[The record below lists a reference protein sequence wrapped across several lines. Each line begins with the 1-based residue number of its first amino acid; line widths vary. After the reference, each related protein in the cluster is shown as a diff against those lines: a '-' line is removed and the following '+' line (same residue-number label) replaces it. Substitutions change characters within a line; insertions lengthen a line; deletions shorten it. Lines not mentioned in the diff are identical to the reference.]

1 MPLKSAK
8 NLNTE
13 TLNDAKNA
21 ADYLSSVY
29 EECSSDG
36 QFDAFLIAIR
46 DLIQTNSSMSEVAE
60 TAQVGRQALYNM
72 LSENGNPQLHNF
84 ASILSAIGL
93 KLKFEPEKEAV

>member
-8 NLNTE
+8 NLNTK
-13 TLNDAKNA
+13 TLQDSKNA
-21 ADYLSSVY
+21 ASYLSAVY
-29 EECSSDG
+29 EECVIDG

-46 DLIQTNSSMSEVAE
+46 DLIQASSSMSEVAE

-84 ASILSAIGL
+84 ASILNAVGL
-93 KLKFEPEKEAV
+93 KLRFEPEEEAA